1 MKPDRI
7 KKSELTHE
15 DSLDIE
21 ILLVGFNR
29 WADQHDKE
37 GGTLYQSRD
46 LPERAPANIEAF
58 TSVRHLE
65 LVDKLLH
72 SFDEP
77 LLLDHESFK
86 PETLEKIHEKFLKA
100 GVEHFLDDGKITKE
114 ELLVAASERGKAEM
128 RKNPEQYAPSEE
140 AVQAASQLLAKHGI
154 DDPDGSIAQGYAV
167 HSELF
172 VQKAN
177 EGLGITPTPEF
188 SPSSPVVPTAPSL

>member
-1 MKPDRI
+1 MKPNEI
-7 KKSELTHE
+7 KQSELTHE
-15 DSLDIE
+15 DCLDIE
-21 ILLVGFNR
+21 IFLVGLNR

-37 GGTLYQSRD
+37 GGILYQSRD
-46 LPERAPANIEAF
+46 LPGRAPADIEAF

-77 LLLDHESFK
+77 LSLDEESFK
-86 PETLEKIHEKFLKA
+86 PEILERIREKFLKA
-100 GVEHFLDDGKITKE
+100 GVEHFLEDGKITKE

-128 RKNPEQYAPSEE
+128 RKNPEQYAPGEE
-140 AVQAASQLLAKHGI
+140 AVQAASRLLVKHGI

-177 EGLGITPTPEF
+177 EGLGITSTSVF
-188 SPSSPVVPTAPSL
+188 SPPSPVVSTAPSL